1 MAPHDSD
8 CFSWPL
14 TKTLLLTFD
23 SSLIGPVLFIWPRI
37 SNSCSGVWLHD
48 CSICC
53 CFQVDN
59 CRPVSTLIHH
69 VVRCHNCRGLC
80 FPIVRLNCW
89 MLARRTTARMAA
101 GHALRLTQRS
111 LGLEG
116 RCVCVVGVH
125 FRWVWCPFPSS
136 PHLPKIESDAQ
147 PLSLWVRMRD
157 TGVEPAIPLS
167 PFYGGWRLFL
177 HALWRH
183 ACAIGF
189 MFVVWCSNKM

>member
-14 TKTLLLTFD
+14 TKTLFLTFD

-89 MLARRTTARMAA
+89 MLARHTTARMAA

-116 RCVCVVGVH
+116 RCVCVGG
-125 FRWVWCPFPSS
+125 CPLPVRVVPISLFASPSQNRIRCS
-136 PHLPKIESDAQ
+136 
-147 PLSLWVRMRD
+147 
-157 TGVEPAIPLS
+157 TVEPASSYARHGCWTGYPLS
-167 PFYGGWRLFL
+167 P
-177 HALWRH
+177 
-183 ACAIGF
+183 
-189 MFVVWCSNKM
+189 